1 MSDDNWLCKIWG
13 RPWTCTVIRVCIVL
27 HPVRWKATWDDRSC
41 TGRCAAT
48 CKCYTVVHQGFE
60 KCQVLGRV
68 LESISR
74 GLHRVTVQQNDRSVH
89 SRTHRR
95 DRGSFQE
102 SPEQA
107 SLTALRG
114 DSRVS
119 CLTVTALIM
128 VSLALGTRPLWQSFQ
143 VEELGQSGL
152 VGIPR
157 GKKKYSVSFHSAHQG
172 LCDNVVSNPL
182 PGGLHQI
189 NRAAKF
195 MAKECGLERHS
206 QASCYLHSQALGL
219 ARNQGD
225 MLKPGAPATNHKPA
239 GLKPEMKSNCFWLKE

>member
-1 MSDDNWLCKIWG
+1 M
-13 RPWTCTVIRVCIVL
+13 
-27 HPVRWKATWDDRSC
+27 
-41 TGRCAAT
+41 
-48 CKCYTVVHQGFE
+48 
-60 KCQVLGRV
+60 LGRV

-74 GLHRVTVQQNDRSVH
+74 GLHRVTVRQNDRSVH

-95 DRGSFQE
+95 DRRSFQE

-107 SLTALRG
+107 SLTGSQRG
-114 DSRVS
+114 RTCVLLDCDGPNNGFIGSWHQASVA
-119 CLTVTALIM
+119 VIPGGGA
-128 VSLALGTRPLWQSFQ
+128 G
-143 VEELGQSGL
+143 E
-152 VGIPR
+152 VGIGWHSKR
-157 GKKKYSVSFHSAHQG
+157 KKKYSVSFHSSPQG

-182 PGGLHQI
+182 PRGLHQI

-219 ARNQGD
+219 ARNQGG